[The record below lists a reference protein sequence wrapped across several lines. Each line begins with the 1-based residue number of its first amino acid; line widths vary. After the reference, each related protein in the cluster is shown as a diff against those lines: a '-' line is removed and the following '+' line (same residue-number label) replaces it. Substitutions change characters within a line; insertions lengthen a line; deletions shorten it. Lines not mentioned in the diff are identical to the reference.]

1 MFVMPV
7 ETWAGM
13 HDDLPMQSITFVCEC
28 NDSDVTLSEE
38 HDAFCW
44 VRSTN
49 WVSGRIERI
58 LMLRFGGI
66 IFGRRSIT
74 KIYRGCRIEL
84 DQAAAYDFG
93 CCKLIVCLLQSRLIL
108 KAHFVFLGFWAST
121 LIRVCFLWNFIKLHR
136 RLYKSRSSFCNSSLL
151 IFLLPFFSATAIVS
165 EKLLKPVEITE
176 LHKFSG

>member
-1 MFVMPV
+1 M
-7 ETWAGM
+7 
-13 HDDLPMQSITFVCEC
+13 
-28 NDSDVTLSEE
+28 
-38 HDAFCW
+38 
-44 VRSTN
+44 
-49 WVSGRIERI
+49 SGRIERI

-165 EKLLKPVEITE
+165 EKL
-176 LHKFSG
+176 